1 MPTVVSREIRLKSR
15 PVGVPEEANFELAEV
30 TLEAPAE
37 GEILVRNLYMS
48 VDPYMRG
55 RMTDR
60 KSYVPP
66 FALGETMTGAA
77 VGRVEASR
85 NDRFEPGD
93 CVLGMNGWREC
104 FLSDG
109 SDVQAI
115 DPGLAPLQSY
125 LGVLG
130 MPGLTAYVGLLDIG
144 GLRTGDTV
152 FVSGAAGAV
161 GSVVCQ
167 IAKIKGCRVV
177 GSAGSPAKVEW
188 LTTEAGVDEAF
199 DYRSVESLGDAL
211 RRACPNGID
220 LYFDNVGGEHLEAAL
235 EGMNTGG
242 RIVACGSISTYNATE
257 PRSAPRNL
265 FRIVTNRLTMRG
277 FIVTDHAGRQEAFLR
292 DASGWIRDGRLKWRE
307 TISEGIESA
316 PAAFIGLFSGKNVGK
331 MLVRLSNHDVGSP
344 WRRSLSSA

>member
-1 MPTVVSREIRLKSR
+1 MSAVVSREIRLKRR
-15 PVGVPEEANFELAEV
+15 PVGVPDDGDFELAEV
-30 TLEAPAE
+30 TLEEPAE
-37 GEILVRNLYMS
+37 GQILVRNVYMS

-66 FALGETMTGAA
+66 FALGEAMTGGA
-77 VGRVEASR
+77 VGRVEVSR
-85 NDRFEPGD
+85 NERFAPGD

-109 SDVQAI
+109 SDLQPV
-115 DPGLAPLQSY
+115 DPALAPLQSY

-144 GLRTGDTV
+144 ALRAGETV

-177 GSAGSPAKVEW
+177 GSAGSPAKVAW
-188 LTTEAGVDEAF
+188 LTTEAGIDEAF
-199 DYRSVESLGDAL
+199 DYRTVESLGGAL
-211 RRACPNGID
+211 AQACPDGID
-220 LYFDNVGGEHLEAAL
+220 VYFDNVGGEHLEAAL

-257 PRSAPRNL
+257 PPCAPHNL

-277 FIVTDHAGRQEAFLR
+277 FIVTDHTDRHPAFVR
-292 DASGWIRDGRLKWRE
+292 DASGWIGEGRLKWRE
-307 TISEGIESA
+307 TIVDGIEAA
-316 PAAFIGLFSGKNVGK
+316 PAAFIGLFSGANFGK
-331 MLVRLSNHDVGSP
+331 MLVRLGT
-344 WRRSLSSA
+344 